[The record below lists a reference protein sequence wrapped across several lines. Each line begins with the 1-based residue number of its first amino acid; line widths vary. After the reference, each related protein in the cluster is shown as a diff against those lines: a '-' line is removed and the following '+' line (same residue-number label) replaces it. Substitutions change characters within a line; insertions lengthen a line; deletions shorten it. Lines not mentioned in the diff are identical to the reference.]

1 MKEKIFSNKF
11 LAVAGLILLAAI
23 SRLIPHPLNFA
34 PITGMALFA
43 AVYFDEKKF
52 AFAVPVFAMFLSDL
66 LIGFHS
72 QMITVYV
79 SFLFI
84 VGIGLLVKNRKSIGT
99 VALASVSSS
108 ILFFVVTNFGMWAMG
123 TLYSKDLTGLALCFT
138 AAIPFFQNTLLGDL
152 FYTGLLFGVY
162 EVLKVKLPQ
171 TVKVDIK

>member
-11 LAVAGLILLAAI
+11 LVLTGLVLLAAI

-52 AFAVPVFAMFLSDL
+52 AFAVPVLAMFLSDL
-66 LIGFHS
+66 IIGLH
-72 QMITVYV
+72 QTMITVYL
-79 SFLFI
+79 SFLLI
-84 VGIGLLVKNRKSIGT
+84 VGIGFLIKNKKSVGT
-99 VALASVSSS
+99 VALASVGSSV
-108 ILFFVVTNFGMWAMG
+108 LFFILTNFGVWALETM
-123 TLYSKDLTGLALCFT
+123 YAKDFSGLLLCYT

-162 EVLKVKLPQ
+162 EVVKVKLPQ
-171 TVKVDIK
+171 TVKVQ

>member
-11 LAVAGLILLAAI
+11 LVLTGLILLAAI

-52 AFAVPVFAMFLSDL
+52 AFAVPVLAMFLSDL
-66 LIGFHS
+66 VIGLHP
-72 QMITVYV
+72 QMVTVYL
-79 SFLFI
+79 SFVLI
-84 VGIGLLVKNRKSIGT
+84 VGIGFLIKNKKSVGT
-99 VALASVSSS
+99 VALASVGSS
-108 ILFFVVTNFGMWAMG
+108 ILFFVITNFGMWALG
-123 TLYSKDLTGLALCFT
+123 TLYTKDLAGLLLCFT

-162 EVLKVKLPQ
+162 EVVKVKLPQ
-171 TVKVDIK
+171 TVKVKQ